1 MDNEKKLLF
10 SPLFLKYQEDFEKN
24 PKSRVFAP
32 LAEIYRKVGMTEKA
46 MEVLSQG
53 LRYHPA
59 YVIGYLGLAFCY
71 YDIRQY
77 NLAYS
82 TLKPFIDENR
92 DNLRMQKLFSDICLA
107 LFKKDEA
114 LQTLKYLLFLNAKD
128 KEVAAAV
135 MELEQEMESAAVNKH
150 VPIIIPE
157 EPEDISALN
166 EPTFQIEKLE
176 TAPKENF
183 DDWMTVNLKTENQQ
197 NSEQENSNDSKHNIE
212 WHVDEEEAV
221 EPSIIDTTPVVT
233 HTLVDL
239 YCSQGHLEKAI
250 EILEKILILN
260 PSDQRTI
267 AKKNEIMALV
277 APPEVEK
284 PQLLKFE
291 KIQLAEEVSEE
302 DGRKQLM
309 DFIDEHIHVEV
320 ADVEEKRDTAKL
332 EKKYQLF
339 LKKIQKR
346 ALDYQTRI

>member
-53 LRYHPA
+53 LRYHPS

-71 YDIRQY
+71 FDIRQY

-92 DNLRMQKLFSDICLA
+92 DNLRMQKLFSDTCLA
-107 LFKKDEA
+107 LSKKEEA

-128 KEVAAAV
+128 KEVATAV
-135 MELEQEMESAAVNKH
+135 AELEQEIESAVTIKH
-150 VPIIIPE
+150 IPIIIPE
-157 EPEDISALN
+157 EHEERNVIS
-166 EPTFQIEKLE
+166 EPSFRIEKLE
-176 TAPKENF
+176 SAPKENF
-183 DDWMTVNLKTENQQ
+183 DDWMTVNLKSDDQQKNEYENRNTNKQ
-197 NSEQENSNDSKHNIE
+197 NIE
-212 WHVDEEEAV
+212 WHIDDDEVIAERN
-221 EPSIIDTTPVVT
+221 IDTTPVVT

-239 YCSQGHLEKAI
+239 YCGQGHLEKAL
-250 EILEKILILN
+250 EILDKILILN
-260 PSDQRTI
+260 PSDHRTI
-267 AKKNEIMALV
+267 AKKNEIMALIT
-277 APPEVEK
+277 PESSKLEK
-284 PQLLKFE
+284 LH
-291 KIQLAEEVSEE
+291 IVEEVSEE

-309 DFIDEHIHVEV
+309 DFIDEHIHIEV